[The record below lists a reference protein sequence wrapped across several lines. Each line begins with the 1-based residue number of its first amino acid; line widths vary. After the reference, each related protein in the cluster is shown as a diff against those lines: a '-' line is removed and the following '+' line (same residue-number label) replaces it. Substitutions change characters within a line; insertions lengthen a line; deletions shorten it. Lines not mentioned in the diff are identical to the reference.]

1 MRALVRAA
9 RHRREHRIEHCAADV
24 TTDTSVVTDNI
35 SDPVYLL
42 RGEPDA
48 DDADNISDPV
58 YLLRGEPDADDV
70 IQAPTLASHGA
81 LGVDVPVSVIVDGP
95 PPEAVW
101 ICATA
106 SARSVTFAANVA
118 TAVNT
123 AADVSL
129 TDFLMPGTVLG

>member
-1 MRALVRAA
+1 MTAGRRLREVAAHAQVRALVRAA

-35 SDPVYLL
+35 SDPVYLF
-42 RGEPDA
+42 RGE
-48 DDADNISDPV
+48 S
-58 YLLRGEPDADDV
+58 DADDV
-70 IQAPTLASHGA
+70 VQAPLLASHGA